1 MIILLTCDHY
11 CSWDRTPFAAL
22 RSAPAMDLLDQDLD
36 AISLELGEDEP
47 TARLGRLKVR
57 PPRPSAAAICPTRGD
72 TARLP

>member
-1 MIILLTCDHY
+1 
-11 CSWDRTPFAAL
+11 
-22 RSAPAMDLLDQDLD
+22 MDLLDQDLD